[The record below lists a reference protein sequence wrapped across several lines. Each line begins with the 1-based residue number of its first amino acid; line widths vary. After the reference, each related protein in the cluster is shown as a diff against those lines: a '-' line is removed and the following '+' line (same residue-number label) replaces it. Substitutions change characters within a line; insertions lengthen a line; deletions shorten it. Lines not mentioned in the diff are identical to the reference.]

1 LVTTKLS
8 SESKTKLNISV
19 KL

>member
-8 SESKTKLNISV
+8 SESKTKLSVLV